1 MDSVGH
7 GFHGPILLSN
17 PGPDRRPHFARYLPV
32 QPTDGVGGSGG
43 RQRQSGHVKK
53 GSAAIVVSPEI
64 EEAAGVSVKIAPPV
78 REVILNHLE
87 WKSIV
92 SCRKGCVSSEDG
104 GLSHLLEGGCET
116 LAALEQFAHPLE
128 DYEGG
133 MTFVQVPSL
142 GLETER
148 AQSTDSPDAQN
159 NFLPKSYLA
168 IAAIESRRQLS
179 FRGCVFLQIRIQQ
192 VKLYTTYLHAPDG
205 DHHHTAA
212 NRHSDEPRLPFGAQL
227 ASERS
232 VMPIELLV
240 YLLLP
245 A

>member
-1 MDSVGH
+1 M
-7 GFHGPILLSN
+7 
-17 PGPDRRPHFARYLPV
+17 
-32 QPTDGVGGSGG
+32 
-43 RQRQSGHVKK
+43 
-53 GSAAIVVSPEI
+53 
-64 EEAAGVSVKIAPPV
+64 
-78 REVILNHLE
+78 
-87 WKSIV
+87 
-92 SCRKGCVSSEDG
+92 SSEDS
-104 GLSHLLEGGCET
+104 GLSHLLEGGCKT

-212 NRHSDEPRLPFGAQL
+212 NRHSDETRLPFGAQL

-245 A
+245 AIPRQVLMEVTLRVHKSDTDERYAQVTRFLAVITCQHTQPTRIDGERLVQGELSGEIGNQRLSHLGELL